1 MIAVNTAELVVTV
14 RLTNANVLA
23 DNSTAGTGHVSMLL
37 IGDDD
42 NNIVYK
48 AKVRSRHSGCSC
60 CCYLYL
66 YFPGQLSL
74 ASLRGR

>member
-14 RLTNANVLA
+14 RLTNADVLA
-23 DNSTAGTGHVSMLL
+23 DNSTAGTGHICMLL

-48 AKVRSRHSGCSC
+48 AKVRSRCSGCC
-60 CCYLYL
+60 
-66 YFPGQLSL
+66 
-74 ASLRGR
+74 